1 MADAVPII
9 SVVRRRA
16 ADTGPGGG
24 GVGGGVEGGGDA
36 DDDADHD
43 EPLVDLTKALA
54 LHSKRTERQRKKLAK
69 RADTIAA
76 RHWSGLL
83 DMPYEILTAI
93 LSILCPRDV
102 FVLLRVS
109 KPLRNFI
116 LSDEDTLAAS
126 IISLRYASLERCF
139 LRPVLMQDVDS
150 ALRAAVQNPDRQE
163 MTVHK
168 RPFQHIQPPD
178 MSLTCTCLTCMLRWN
193 CLCLVVDFAHW
204 QGNLEKGKPILPV
217 PRGRQ
222 PEWNQTLV
230 ASNAAV
236 VVKSLRSR
244 LWHARILEAHLDST
258 TRSIRRHGLNKG
270 NRRRRFRMTD
280 DDVRA
285 GTDAFLERSGPPT
298 LDFPFNRDQ
307 YYMLEAFLPNR
318 SWISEEQKWVYMLA
332 KQHDTD
338 LEILMRW
345 DAQRRPRKPRE
356 NSRVNSTT
364 PNMEDL
370 HDHFGRRSLWPEW
383 DVFQSPVIDVT
394 EIWGHD
400 ESSATAVETRAIS
413 SADLDTWLDASRRT
427 TIKGENHTR
436 LLRIVW
442 VGQNPQTSRHSPST
456 KALERLLGVWDLKGG
471 FDYARSCFAGVA
483 ALPRHDAD
491 KPPVFSVAYHPK
503 LALAW
508 SRTGRD
514 GSDPEGIALPHTQA
528 VVFAEGDERTE
539 LLRILQSQ
547 WSARVARH
555 VMFPALL
562 AGLVLGHELDS
573 TLDEIKLA
581 VRQVEER
588 TGHHRFTSR
597 RQTQPAAGELGSL
610 SAQMSGCAAKLAN
623 GTRKLKVVDAL
634 NEFMLHDAAL
644 AGDNGTT
651 TTSAADDA
659 AVARNMQLL
668 QHRASMQAVDTAYV
682 QQRIQIQIAAL
693 FHLIAQQDNAIAFDT
708 ASATRSI
715 AASSLQDSSSMKML
729 ALVAMFFLPGSF
741 VAALFSTPLFVW
753 DDGAAQQ
760 AAAAA
765 HTGPLA
771 VATRPQFALFWAI
784 SVPMT
789 VAIFVLYAVWM
800 VRQKKKDKRR
810 RRKGV
815 EMHVV

>member
-1 MADAVPII
+1 
-9 SVVRRRA
+9 
-16 ADTGPGGG
+16 
-24 GVGGGVEGGGDA
+24 
-36 DDDADHD
+36 
-43 EPLVDLTKALA
+43 
-54 LHSKRTERQRKKLAK
+54 
-69 RADTIAA
+69 
-76 RHWSGLL
+76 
-83 DMPYEILTAI
+83 
-93 LSILCPRDV
+93 
-102 FVLLRVS
+102 
-109 KPLRNFI
+109 
-116 LSDEDTLAAS
+116 
-126 IISLRYASLERCF
+126 
-139 LRPVLMQDVDS
+139 
-150 ALRAAVQNPDRQE
+150 
-163 MTVHK
+163 
-168 RPFQHIQPPD
+168 
-178 MSLTCTCLTCMLRWN
+178 
-193 CLCLVVDFAHW
+193 
-204 QGNLEKGKPILPV
+204 
-217 PRGRQ
+217 
-222 PEWNQTLV
+222 
-230 ASNAAV
+230 
-236 VVKSLRSR
+236 
-244 LWHARILEAHLDST
+244 
-258 TRSIRRHGLNKG
+258 
-270 NRRRRFRMTD
+270 
-280 DDVRA
+280 
-285 GTDAFLERSGPPT
+285 
-298 LDFPFNRDQ
+298 
-307 YYMLEAFLPNR
+307 
-318 SWISEEQKWVYMLA
+318 
-332 KQHDTD
+332 
-338 LEILMRW
+338 
-345 DAQRRPRKPRE
+345 
-356 NSRVNSTT
+356 
-364 PNMEDL
+364 MEDL

-400 ESSATAVETRAIS
+400 ESSATVVETRAIS

-442 VGQNPQTSRHSPST
+442 VGQNPQTSRLSPST

-471 FDYARSCFAGVA
+471 FDYAQSCFAGVA
-483 ALPRHDAD
+483 ALPRHDTN

-528 VVFAEGDERTE
+528 VVFAEGDERVE

-555 VMFPALL
+555 IMFPALL

-634 NEFMLHDAAL
+634 NEFMLHEAAAAV
-644 AGDNGTT
+644 AGGNTNTT
-651 TTSAADDA
+651 ADDDDDAA
-659 AVARNMQLL
+659 AVARNIQLL

-715 AASSLQDSSSMKML
+715 AASSLQDSSSMRML

-765 HTGPLA
+765 AHTGALS

-784 SVPMT
+784 AVPMT

-800 VRQKKKDKRR
+800 VHQKKKDKRR